1 MAGPGVLLRPPRH
14 SIPHKAIPNDGMVG
28 RGGGGNFRRINL
40 RRNVYV
46 GAHIRMCVC
55 EECRTWG
62 KSKRGERGRR
72 RREARSQ
79 GGKAAGKDCESAG
92 GGGGGGWSNRAESR
106 GCASRF
112 GDSAIGEICHPL
124 KCWWQ
129 ICELHRHLH
138 FWCIGSKTNS
148 PDRTL
153 YNLLYICSLQTSS
166 STLQPIKKT
175 RSRDRNRTRA
185 YSHTA

>member
-55 EECRTWG
+55 EECRNWG

-79 GGKAAGKDCESAG
+79 GGRAAGK
-92 GGGGGGWSNRAESR
+92 
-106 GCASRF
+106 
-112 GDSAIGEICHPL
+112 
-124 KCWWQ
+124 
-129 ICELHRHLH
+129 EL
-138 FWCIGSKTNS
+138 GSKNNS